1 MKNFYRLYFDPFY
14 IKVDWSVKAADHKMK
29 CQSIAKTYN
38 RVHKQSK
45 QAIVPLLTEHSITI

>member
-1 MKNFYRLYFDPFY
+1 MKNFYRLYFDPLS

-38 RVHKQSK
+38 RVHK
-45 QAIVPLLTEHSITI
+45 